1 MAHCAPLCLA
11 IHRQSNPRRMLTSR
25 KCTKVTISLFPCHYP
40 HCHCPSLPL
49 PVYLLIYLSI
59 CLSVYLSICVSAYL
73 PICLSAYLS
82 VCRSCYLVVHCGSAI
97 PRFVVCLHSLFF
109 VSGPLSSIDGY
120 VHRGSLQHVGEGDQ
134 ELCQEL
140 EGCRRESATTKQG
153 A

>member
-1 MAHCAPLCLA
+1 VPRHSQAKQPEEDVDVQEVYEGDHFSVSLPL
-11 IHRQSNPRRMLTSR
+11 
-25 KCTKVTISLFPCHYP
+25 
-40 HCHCPSLPL
+40 PSLPL
-49 PVYLLIYLSI
+49 PLIATACLSTYLSIYLSI
-59 CLSVYLSICVSAYL
+59 CLSVYLPICLSAYL

-109 VSGPLSSIDGY
+109 VSGPLFSIDGY